1 MRIFHVSRAVCPLL
15 LAGLLVLLSACT
27 AGKAQDPAEPDGE
40 TPVQNEQ
47 AEQPAGEPA
56 EETLSDLCGEDYQ
69 TYLIETITMQMGNRM
84 DKDPAVIYF
93 PIAEDAPLTDYVA
106 IDETTEFQ
114 VNEAGNIVIF
124 FPEGTVTDAS
134 HGEQSFIVPR
144 P

>member
-1 MRIFHVSRAVCPLL
+1 MRMPKIPQVVCLFL
-15 LAGLLVLLSACT
+15 LAGLLILLSACT
-27 AGKAQDPAEPDGE
+27 AGESQESAGSAGDPPA
-40 TPVQNEQ
+40 QNEQ
-47 AEQPAGEPA
+47 AGEPA